1 MLWLKNDIDDD
12 TGSSLI
18 KTCSHLGFVKGV
30 YKETGSAT
38 LPKQNVLIK
47 EPRLEKPCSSVDI
60 EANDFTIGQH
70 GHDDVAILHV
80 VRLAVEGLNVEAN
93 RS

>member
-1 MLWLKNDIDDD
+1 MLWLKNDLDDD
-12 TGSSLI
+12 MGSSII
-18 KTCSHLGFVKGV
+18 KTCSHLDLFNGV
-30 YKETGSAT
+30 SKETGLAT
-38 LPKQNVLIK
+38 LPKQNLLIK

-60 EANDFTIGQH
+60 EANDSTIGQH
-70 GHDDVAILHV
+70 GHDDVAILYV